1 MLKRFVHLGGCGLGL
16 VLLVSG
22 GQEVLSEV
30 LPKAIAQEKEQEQT
44 QAIEHETP
52 LEDPALEQQAQK
64 LFRDLRCLVCEA
76 EALASSPAPFA
87 RELRQA
93 VRKKLAQGADEKQ
106 IHLWLR
112 RSYGEAI
119 FLTPAFTSATVF
131 LWLAPFAL
139 FGVGLACW
147 LVALRSGQARSK
159 PRHSDTPQ

>member
-1 MLKRFVHLGGCGLGL
+1 MLKRFVHLGACGLGL

-44 QAIEHETP
+44 QAIEHEMP

-87 RELRQA
+87 VSSAKPCGKNWPKEPMKTNSSVA
-93 VRKKLAQGADEKQ
+93 AQV
-106 IHLWLR
+106 LW
-112 RSYGEAI
+112 
-119 FLTPAFTSATVF
+119 
-131 LWLAPFAL
+131 
-139 FGVGLACW
+139 
-147 LVALRSGQARSK
+147 
-159 PRHSDTPQ
+159 